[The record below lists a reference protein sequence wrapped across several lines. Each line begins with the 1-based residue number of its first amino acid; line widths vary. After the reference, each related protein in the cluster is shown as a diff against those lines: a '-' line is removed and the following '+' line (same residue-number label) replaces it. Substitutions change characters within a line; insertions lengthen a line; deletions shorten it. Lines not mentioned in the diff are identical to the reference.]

1 MKNVSPET
9 LRPSSP
15 NTTLSLNISLST
27 ASFTSAQN
35 NKTNLT
41 LTPEIKSR
49 QIMEPKSHTEP
60 LSEAQN
66 DEITP
71 IYGTSS
77 PVHANGCQISGIAA
91 SQAYPPE
98 KKVHQINDKD
108 PYQVTRDSREL
119 LKHLK
124 ELPKI
129 SHTDYI
135 GKELCTKCHKIV
147 QESQQS
153 ISCDSCDRWTHRK
166 CGGMTKKKFE
176 HLSKIKFFNWHCEN
190 CREDDPLFDTII
202 QEVTQ
207 LDDLPEDTEIVR
219 KNKNEILIIHMN
231 CRSIIK
237 KIEELVQLIESLNP
251 DIICLTETWYDKSV
265 PKGFQIP
272 PGYKIIRK
280 DRTEKFQNLH
290 KKKGGGGVAILHKSQ
305 LNVTF
310 KESLTDKTEDIL
322 WANVKAKQSFLL
334 GVIYRPQYSLML
346 DDTLGESTLE
356 KNIRKASEI
365 TSNIVVTGDFN
376 IDMRK
381 KEDNN
386 TINLKNTFKSYCLKQ
401 WINKSTRFD
410 RKTGKGS
417 IIDHIWT
424 TPEIKPK
431 AIGTFI
437 GLSDHLG
444 TYIKIN
450 KNAIL
455 ESPKS
460 FIKYRDYKK
469 YNVEDFLEELQEE
482 IKQSTLRQL
491 ISTKQTNEA
500 MEELVKILQKVA
512 NKHAPIRKVKRR
524 FTKKKIPWM
533 TEDLKD
539 KITHKNELLT
549 DYLTTGSEFLKKRLD
564 QAQNIIKK
572 TKYRQKA
579 TYVKTEMDNAGKDSA
594 SLWKMYNYLTG
605 RNQQMDKIEPEYMTQ
620 EKANNFNDYF
630 CTIGEKTAPP
640 VQNQE
645 TEIRNKPQF
654 EFSFKEESPENIKK
668 IINGLKIN
676 TATGK
681 DDIDMKLIK
690 DANLIITPVLTDII
704 NLGYETNTFPECM
717 KSSII
722 VPIYK
727 EGDINNIK
735 NYRPIAILPA
745 ISKII
750 ERSAV
755 NQIISYLETN
765 QLITKCQHAYRKQ
778 HGTITNLVEAINHI
792 YREIDNK
799 KYSAIVKMDLSKAFD
814 CINHR
819 ILLNKLNN
827 MGLKKDSLTWMA
839 SYLANRF
846 QCTKFQNYTSTEGK
860 STSGVPQGSILGP
873 LLFICYTNDFPEHL
887 SNLSKVLSYAD
898 DTELLITASSKK
910 ELKEK
915 IEAAI
920 EQAQNWFKKNS
931 MKLNSDK
938 TEILVFNTHN
948 DLENI
953 SFDVEHDNQMIS
965 LLPKKHIEILGI
977 LIDQDLNWTKQV
989 NKVKRNS
996 MNATRN
1002 IHRINHLLTREHR
1015 INMYN
1020 GVIKPNFDY
1029 GDILWGGCLEKD
1041 SQSLQRIQNFAV
1053 KSITGNRKYDSAS
1066 QSFKELKFLNLQQRR
1081 KVHETVFLHKALLN
1095 KSSKNLH
1102 EEYTSYLPPIHTR
1115 RAEHR
1120 KLLVP
1125 SHNSAKFERSPLYRT
1140 IHTWNETPNFLPKDN
1155 PKTHKVRFQN
1165 YLVQKTYPP

>member
-1 MKNVSPET
+1 M
-9 LRPSSP
+9 RPSTP
-15 NTTLSLNISLST
+15 NTTLSLNISLSNSSPQSPQKIEKST
-27 ASFTSAQN
+27 TYST
-35 NKTNLT
+35 T
-41 LTPEIKSR
+41 TPEINFRKILEQKSY
-49 QIMEPKSHTEP
+49 T
-60 LSEAQN
+60 
-66 DEITP
+66 TP
-71 IYGTSS
+71 PSSAHLKENQHSGTAMK
-77 PVHANGCQISGIAA
+77 PAF
-91 SQAYPPE
+91 PPE
-98 KKVHQINDKD
+98 KQSHQTIKGDQK
-108 PYQVTRDSREL
+108 QVTRNSKEMM
-119 LKHLK
+119 KYFK
-124 ELPKI
+124 ELPRI
-129 SHTDYI
+129 THTDYI
-135 GKELCTKCHKIV
+135 GNELCTKCHKKV

-176 HLSKIKFFNWHCEN
+176 HLSKIKSFEWHCEN
-190 CREDDPLFDTII
+190 CRADDPVFDSII
-202 QEVTQ
+202 HEVTQ
-207 LDDLPEDTEIVR
+207 LDDLPDDTEIVR

-237 KIEELVQLIESLNP
+237 KIEELVLLIESLNP

-280 DRTEKFQNLH
+280 DRTEEFQNLH
-290 KKKGGGGVAILHKSQ
+290 KKKGGGGVAILYKSQ
-305 LNVTF
+305 LNITI
-310 KESLTDKTEDIL
+310 KETLTDKIEDIL
-322 WANVKAKQSFLL
+322 WVDVKAKQSFLL
-334 GVIYRPQYSLML
+334 GVIYRPHYSLML
-346 DDTLGESTLE
+346 DDTQEESTLE
-356 KNIRKASEI
+356 MNIRKASEI
-365 TSNIVVTGDFN
+365 TSNIVITGDFN

-386 TINLKNTFKSYCLKQ
+386 TINLKNTYKSYCLKQ

-410 RKTGKGS
+410 RKTGNGT

-431 AIGTFI
+431 ATGTFI

-450 KNAIL
+450 KNAIK
-455 ESPKS
+455 ECPKS

-469 YNVEDFLEELQEE
+469 YNAEDFLKELQEE
-482 IKQSTLRQL
+482 IKQSTLRKL
-491 ISTKQTNEA
+491 ITKKKTNEA
-500 MEELVKILQKVA
+500 MEEFVKILQTVA

-524 FTKKKIPWM
+524 FTKQKIPWM
-533 TEDLKD
+533 TEDLKE
-539 KITHKNELLT
+539 KITYKNELLT
-549 DYLTTGSEFLKKRLD
+549 DYLTTGSEYLKKRLD
-564 QAQNIIKK
+564 EEQKIIKK

-579 TYVKTEMDNAGKDSA
+579 TYVKSEMDNAGKDSA

-605 RNQQMDKIEPEYMTQ
+605 RNQQSDKTEPDYMTQ
-620 EKANNFNDYF
+620 EKANNFNKYF

-640 VQNQE
+640 AQNYNNTITGE
-645 TEIRNKPQF
+645 PQSK
-654 EFSFKEESPENIKK
+654 FSFKEEPPENIKK

-681 DDIDMKLIK
+681 DDIDIKLIK
-690 DANLIITPVLTDII
+690 DANPIITPVLTDII

-717 KSSII
+717 KFSII

-750 ERSAV
+750 ERSAA
-755 NQIISYLETN
+755 NQLVKYLETN
-765 QLITKCQHAYRKQ
+765 EIITKCQHAYRKQ
-778 HGTITNLVEAINHI
+778 HGIITNLVEAINHI

-814 CINHR
+814 CINHK
-819 ILLNKLNN
+819 ILLNKLKNL
-827 MGLKKDSLTWMA
+827 GLQEDSLSWMA
-839 SYLANRF
+839 SYLTNRP
-846 QCTKFQNYTSTEGK
+846 QCTKFLNYVSTEGI

-873 LLFICYTNDFPEHL
+873 LLFICYTNDFPKHL
-887 SNLSKVLSYAD
+887 SSLSKVLSYAD

-910 ELKEK
+910 ELKEN
-915 IEAAI
+915 IETAI
-920 EQAQNWFKKNS
+920 EHSQNWFKENS

-953 SFDVEHDNQMIS
+953 SFDVRHDNQMIS

-977 LIDQDLNWTKQV
+977 LIDRDLNWTKQV
-989 NKVKRNS
+989 NRVKRNS

-1002 IHRINHLLTREHR
+1002 VHRINHLLTREHR

-1020 GVIKPNFDY
+1020 GIIKPNFDF
-1029 GDILWGGCLEKD
+1029 GDVLWGGCLEKD

-1102 EEYTSYLPPIHTR
+1102 EEYSTYLPPFHTR

-1140 IHTWNETPNFLPKDN
+1140 INTWNETPNFLPKDN
-1155 PKTHKVRFQN
+1155 LKNHKVKFQN
-1165 YLVQKTYPP
+1165 YLIQKTYPP